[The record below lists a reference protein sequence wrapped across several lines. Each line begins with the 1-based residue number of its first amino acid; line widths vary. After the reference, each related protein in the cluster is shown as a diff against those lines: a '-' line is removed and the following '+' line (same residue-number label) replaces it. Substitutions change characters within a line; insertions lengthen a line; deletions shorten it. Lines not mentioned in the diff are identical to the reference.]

1 MAASQITERGIWFT
15 QGGDGDA
22 LLVLLHGLGAN
33 SSVWKRVIAGV
44 DRHWRGRW
52 IAPDLRGHGR
62 SIQRPPYGCAMH
74 AADIADIIAEAVPST
89 ITLFGHSFGGV
100 VAALVATGWFG
111 FKVRD
116 VAAIG
121 VKIEWTADE
130 VDKARAFS
138 HRPARGFATRE
149 AAAAAYLKF
158 SGLSGLVDPASEA
171 ALAGV
176 TGADNDYRVAFDMRA
191 FAAAGPSVEHLLRL
205 ADPPIR
211 LAAGA
216 RDPMV
221 TLEQM
226 RRIDANAMVFPG
238 VGHNAHWEV
247 PEEVW
252 AFLAKVRMKS

>member
-1 MAASQITERGIWFT
+1 MATSRTTERGIWFT
-15 QGGDGDA
+15 QGGDGDP

-33 SSVWKRVIAGV
+33 SSVWQRMIAGV
-44 DRHWRGRW
+44 ERHWRGRW

-62 SIQRPPYGCAMH
+62 SIQSPPYGCAMH
-74 AADIADIIAEAVPST
+74 AADIADIIAQAAPST

-100 VAALVATGWFG
+100 VAALVASGWYG
-111 FKVRD
+111 FKVQD

-121 VKIEWTADE
+121 VKIEWTAE
-130 VDKARAFS
+130 ELSKARALAQ
-138 HRPARGFATRE
+138 RPARAFATRE

-158 SGLSGLVDPASEA
+158 SGLSELVDPSAET

-176 TGADNDYRVAFDMRA
+176 TGADGDYRVAFDMRA
-191 FAAAGPSVEHLLRL
+191 FAAVGPSVERVLRL

-221 TLEQM
+221 TLEHM
-226 RRIDANAMVFPG
+226 RRIDSAAMVLPG
-238 VGHNAHWEV
+238 VGHNAHWEA

-252 AFLAKVRMKS
+252 AFLAKAG